1 VKYILD
7 SIGSLL
13 KETRE
18 TSGVSI
24 SEASEDLNIK
34 ENFLL
39 NIEDGKIG
47 CFKDIFELKD
57 YITNYAKY
65 LGLDSSKLVDEF
77 NEYMFEYTS
86 KIPVKEIERQ
96 AKIQA
101 KEETNKVVSPYT
113 KKPRKYSKN
122 HYIAVY
128 LIILLL
134 VILAIVWSIKQITVD
149 NHITN
154 EISYVRF

>member
-1 VKYILD
+1 LD

-18 TSGVSI
+18 SSGVSI
-24 SEASEDLNIK
+24 KEASEDLSIG

-39 NIEDGKIG
+39 NIEEGKIG
-47 CFKDIFELKD
+47 CFKDIFALKE
-57 YITNYAKY
+57 YISNYAKY
-65 LGLDSSKLVDEF
+65 LGLDSEKLLDEF

-113 KKPRKYSKN
+113 RKPRKYSRN
-122 HYIAVY
+122 YYITVY
-128 LIILLL
+128 LMIILL
-134 VILAIVWSIKQITVD
+134 VILAIIWSVKQITID
-149 NHITN
+149 NQVTK
-154 EISYVRF
+154 EISYVKYKK

>member
-1 VKYILD
+1 MD

-24 SEASEDLNIK
+24 EEASSDLNIK

-39 NIEDGKIG
+39 NIEEGKIG

-57 YITNYAKY
+57 YIVNYAKY
-65 LGLDSSKLVDEF
+65 LGLDSEKIIDEF

-101 KEETNKVVSPYT
+101 KEDAGKIASPYT
-113 KKPRKYSKN
+113 KTPRKYSRN
-122 HYIAVY
+122 YYIAIY
-128 LIILLL
+128 LIIFLL
-134 VILAIVWSIKQITVD
+134 VILAIVWSVKQITID

-154 EISYVRF
+154 EISYVKF